1 MRETTEFD
9 RIEFDLVYPPGI
21 ENHYWS
27 VARSAIICG
36 EICRHRWTD
45 LKWIEVGCGRGIV
58 LQALRNAGLNVMGA
72 ELATIPPLKEVAA
85 HVFYGQ
91 DACELPEQVRN
102 DIGGLMLLD
111 VIEHVADPV
120 EFLTRLLN
128 RLPNV
133 RGGDPQ
139 LQLCAAFAG
148 AWFDFRAL

>member
-1 MRETTEFD
+1 
-9 RIEFDLVYPPGI
+9 
-21 ENHYWS
+21 
-27 VARSAIICG
+27 
-36 EICRHRWTD
+36 
-45 LKWIEVGCGRGIV
+45 
-58 LQALRNAGLNVMGA
+58 MGA

>member
-1 MRETTEFD
+1 M
-9 RIEFDLVYPPGI
+9 
-21 ENHYWS
+21 
-27 VARSAIICG
+27 
-36 EICRHRWTD
+36 
-45 LKWIEVGCGRGIV
+45 
-58 LQALRNAGLNVMGA
+58 LQALRNAGLGVMGA
-72 ELATIPPLKEVAA
+72 ELAAVPLLEEVAA

-91 DACELPEQVRN
+91 DAVNFRSKFGTVL
-102 DIGGLMLLD
+102 GGLMLLD